1 VIISC
6 IGGIIGLIFGIGG
19 AYLLG
24 QLAGITPSV
33 TPQIV
38 IISIAFSS
46 VVGIFFGI
54 YPARKAAK
62 LDPIDALRYE

>member
-1 VIISC
+1 MYRRYYRIN
-6 IGGIIGLIFGIGG
+6 FGIGG